1 LPGVPK
7 LSPYLSAYSLQ
18 PRVVLYVEYTLT
30 TPSRLQYH
38 SELSSRC
45 SSLISTAW
53 NSGHVRRVSFVMNI
67 QHKSLAYA
75 LLRIAFGVN
84 FAGHGLIRI
93 YNGAGAF
100 ATSTAEHLAKSPIP
114 HSFTF
119 GFSYAIP
126 FLEAVLG
133 LTLILGV
140 FTRIALVCGALFM
153 MLLTIGVAANQQ
165 WDVAGQQLVYSV
177 VFFLLLYLIE
187 HNALALDNYL
197 RSTRSRVSL
206 QTDN

>member
-1 LPGVPK
+1 
-7 LSPYLSAYSLQ
+7 
-18 PRVVLYVEYTLT
+18 
-30 TPSRLQYH
+30 
-38 SELSSRC
+38 
-45 SSLISTAW
+45 
-53 NSGHVRRVSFVMNI
+53 MNI

-93 YNGAGAF
+93 YNGVAAF
-100 ATSTAEHLAKSPIP
+100 ATTTAEHLAKSPLP
-114 HSFTF
+114 HNFAY

-126 FLEAVLG
+126 LLEAVLG

-140 FTRIALVCGALFM
+140 FTRLSLICGAVFM
-153 MLLTIGVAANQQ
+153 MALTVGVTANQQ
-165 WDVAGQQLVYSV
+165 WDVAGQQLLYSV

-197 RSTRSRVSL
+197 RSSPSRA
-206 QTDN
+206 